1 LRKFKPSNVLI
12 MILSTVKI
20 AGFRNFKKS
29 TINFAE
35 KSLIIGANDVGKTNL
50 IWAIRLLLDKGL
62 SEYEVEPKDSD
73 FYAFEETNEFTIL
86 LHFKEVKEDCVVAKL
101 KGKISDAD
109 ELFLQYKGL
118 RDKTTKAKTYKLY
131 AGINVSSLEEIEDR
145 YYRKVLN
152 LKYISSR
159 RDFHNYINREKT
171 NLFQSAKEGREAA
184 EITNDD
190 KLYGEISTNL
200 QAVDQKIPELS
211 YIAKATDTINTEL
224 NKLSIHHQTQQIVF
238 DANTSNVDSF
248 INNVSIASKS
258 KNKNL
263 VVGGDGKL
271 NQIFLSLWASRNKLT
286 DDLEEVS
293 IICIEE
299 PEAHL
304 HPHQQRKLA
313 EYLGSTLTGQV
324 IITTHSPQIACEY
337 TPNSII
343 RLVPTNKGTVAASD
357 GCSKIIDDAFK
368 SFGYR
373 LSIIPAEAFFAD
385 VVFLVEGPSEEMF
398 YKTLAKQLKIDL
410 DRLNIS
416 VLMVDGVGFETFIK
430 ILSSL
435 GIKWV
440 LRTDNDISK
449 VPHVAEYTFAG
460 VKRIMEYYDKHA
472 VKDAACDAT
481 INQYKAL
488 HRGFPTNVPPQ
499 ANIDGMAKITDA
511 LAQQGSFVSVID
523 LETDLVNSKIATDL
537 QKHYGTT
544 VATEIIAAMQTRKAI
559 NMYEFLLD
567 YKDCLAQL
575 AGDPIAAPLIF
586 CKSYIEKLYA
596 AN

>member
-1 LRKFKPSNVLI
+1 

-20 AGFRNFKKS
+20 SGFRNFKNA

-73 FYAFEETNEFTIL
+73 FYAFYDTNEFSIL
-86 LHFKEVKEDCVVAKL
+86 LHFKEVKEDCVVARM
-101 KGKISDAD
+101 KGKISDSD
-109 ELFLQYKGL
+109 ELFLQYKGF
-118 RDKTTKAKTYKLY
+118 RDPVTKSKSYKLY
-131 AGINVSSLEEIEDR
+131 AGIDVPNLEEIEDR
-145 YYRKVLN
+145 FYRKVLN

-159 RDFHNYINREKT
+159 RDFHNYINREK
-171 NLFQSAKEGREAA
+171 NSLFQSAKESREPT
-184 EITNDD
+184 EVTKDD
-190 KLYGEISTNL
+190 VLYGEISTSL
-200 QAVDQKIPELS
+200 KTVDEKIPELT
-211 YIAKATDTINTEL
+211 YIAKATDTLNTEL
-224 NKLSIHHQTQQIVF
+224 NKLSLHHQTQQIVF

-248 INNVSIASKS
+248 INSVSIASKS
-258 KNKNL
+258 KNKSL
-263 VVGGDGKL
+263 VIGGDGKL
-271 NQIFLSLWASRNKLT
+271 NQIFLSLWASKNKIA

-313 EYLGSTLTGQV
+313 EYLGSTLAGQV

-337 TPNSII
+337 SPNSII
-343 RLVPTNKGTVAASD
+343 RLTPSATGTFAASD
-357 GCSKIIDDAFK
+357 GCSAVVSSAFK
-368 SFGYR
+368 NFGYR

-398 YKTLAKQLKIDL
+398 YKTLAKQLDIDL

-416 VLMVDGVGFETFIK
+416 VMMVDGVGFDAFIR
-430 ILSSL
+430 ILCCL

-449 VPHVAEYTFAG
+449 IPNLNEYSFVG
-460 VKRIMEYYDKHA
+460 IKRVMDFYENHGI
-472 VKDAACDAT
+472 KDANCDAV
-481 INQYKAL
+481 IAKNKAL
-488 HRGFPTNVPPQ
+488 HRGFATDSPPQ
-499 ANIDGMAKITDA
+499 ANIDGMKEVIDA
-511 LAQQGSFVSVID
+511 LALLGSFVSVKD
-523 LETDLVNSKIATDL
+523 LEADLVNSKIGNDL
-537 QKHYGTT
+537 KTHYNST
-544 VATEIIAAMQTRKAI
+544 VDSEVIAKMQTRKAI

-567 YKDCLAQL
+567 NKDCLKNL
-575 AGDPIAAPLIF
+575 AGDPISSPLIY

>member
-1 LRKFKPSNVLI
+1 
-12 MILSTVKI
+12 MILSTVKV
-20 AGFRNFKKS
+20 AGFRNFKNT

-35 KSLIIGANDVGKTNL
+35 KSLVIGANDVGKTNL
-50 IWAIRLLLDKGL
+50 LWAIRLLLDKGL

-73 FYAFEETNEFTIL
+73 FYAFDDTNEFTIL
-86 LHFKEVKEDCVVAKL
+86 LHFKEVKEDCVVAKM
-101 KGKISDAD
+101 KGKISDTD

-118 RDKTTKAKTYKLY
+118 RDAVTKSKTYKLY
-131 AGINVSSLEEIEDR
+131 AGINTANLEEIEDR
-145 YYRKVLN
+145 YYRRVLN

-171 NLFQSAKEGREAA
+171 NLFQSAKESREAA
-184 EITNDD
+184 EVTKDD
-190 KLYGEISTNL
+190 TLYGEISTNL
-200 QAVDQKIPELS
+200 KTVDEKIPKLS
-211 YIAKATDTINTEL
+211 YIAKATDTINAEL
-224 NKLSIHHQTQQIVF
+224 NKLSLHHQTQQIVF

-313 EYLGSTLTGQV
+313 EYLGSTLAGQV

-337 TPNSII
+337 NPNSII
-343 RLVPTNKGTVAASD
+343 RLVPTDAGTLAASD
-357 GCSKIIDDAFK
+357 GCSTIIDAAFQ

-398 YKTLAKQLKIDL
+398 YKTLAKQLDIDL

-416 VLMVDGVGFETFIK
+416 VLMVDGVGFETFIR

-449 VPHVAEYTFAG
+449 VPNMAEYNFVG
-460 VKRIMEYYDKHA
+460 VKRMMDFYHKHA
-472 VKDAACDAT
+472 VKDAACDAA
-481 INQYKAL
+481 IAQYKAL
-488 HRGFPTNVPPQ
+488 HRGFPTNAPPQ
-499 ANIDGMAKITDA
+499 ANIDGMAIITDA
-511 LAQQGSFVSVID
+511 LALQGSFISVKD
-523 LETDLVNSKIATDL
+523 LETDLVNSKISGNL
-537 QKHYGTT
+537 QTHYGTT
-544 VATEIIAAMQTRKAI
+544 VPAEIIEAMQKRKAI
-559 NMYEFLLD
+559 NMYEFLLNH
-567 YKDCLAQL
+567 KDCLKL
-575 AGDPIAAPLIF
+575 LNGDPISDPLVF

-596 AN
+596 TN